1 MLRVYSKGFK
11 EPEDTEKF
19 FDKNI
24 SYFKFVDNKILE
36 EVAGIEYLGN
46 LEFNSP
52 YGDIRWDEL
61 PTFVKLSICL
71 TQCPNEFF
79 STKGCTTLE
88 LTKVLMLDCGNLVLD
103 IDEPL
108 EFYFPVNAET
118 ALGDKLESSTDIN
131 IRLFHEGGPLL

>member
-24 SYFKFVDNKILE
+24 SYFKFEDNKILE
-36 EVAGIEYLGN
+36 EVAGIGYLGD

-61 PTFVKLSICL
+61 PTFAKLSVCL

-88 LTKVLMLDCGNLVLD
+88 LAKIMMLDRGNLVLD

-131 IRLFHEGGPLL
+131 TRLFHKGGPLL